1 MIINYPVREKNDWLD
16 KIWTQKKA
24 FWIKDCG
31 FCVCERAV
39 GLLWLLSEIELW
51 DSLISFCALRPDFV
65 ICSPGTWE
73 NPLSQRCVP
82 GVRAANPGSCLSG
95 RHFTRTHRT
104 VVTMLERYK
113 IRSIWD
119 VAKNAT
125 PTDLEK
131 CQLGPLL
138 SAGVWFAA
146 DLNCFPAK
154 WLYNFTK
161 TLSLKWFDAEVR
173 GGRVPALMSLC
184 RGRCEEFFITV
195 MTLNWII

>member
-1 MIINYPVREKNDWLD
+1 MIVNYEVREKMID
-16 KIWTQKKA
+16 
-24 FWIKDCG
+24 WIKYEG
-31 FCVCERAV
+31 RKKSILNKRLWFLCVWAA

-51 DSLISFCALRPDFV
+51 DSLISFCALQPDFV

-73 NPLSQRCVP
+73 NPLSQRCVS

-104 VVTMLERYK
+104 VVTMSERYK

-131 CQLGPLL
+131 CQLWPLL

-161 TLSLKWFDAEVR
+161 TLSLKEGWSSRINVI
-173 GGRVPALMSLC
+173 M
-184 RGRCEEFFITV
+184 
-195 MTLNWII
+195 